1 VTDYS
6 PVATRLSF
14 LAEGDPRNEVC
25 GFVVEGASGKL
36 EVVPVRNVAREGGQA
51 FEADPAAHLALARRL
66 RREGGRIA
74 AVFHSHLDGPARLSA
89 ADLAGAVVENGP
101 ALPGADQI
109 VIGLDA
115 GKVREV
121 RVFRWT
127 DSGFSPVA
135 DL

>member
-1 VTDYS
+1 MTDYS
-6 PVATRLSF
+6 PVATRLSS
-14 LAEGDPRNEVC
+14 LAEADPRSEVC

-51 FEADPAAHLALARRL
+51 FEVDPAAHLALSRRL

-74 AVFHSHLDGPARLSA
+74 AVFHSHADGPARLSA
-89 ADLAGAVVENGP
+89 SDLAGAVVGNGP
-101 ALPGADQI
+101 ALPGTDQI
-109 VIGLDA
+109 VLGLDA
-115 GKVREV
+115 GKVMEV